1 LGQNGGIVI
10 RIVLLLLMVVFFIGV
25 AVADEP
31 PERKHHCTGMIE
43 SPDRIILEPEAVPDL
58 KILERSPVKR
68 PPGCQG
74 KLGKVAP
81 VYEILIDEQGEVEC
95 AVMLNLKEM
104 DDVPPCVLKALTQAV
119 SRYRFSKP
127 VDDQGR
133 PAACYYYLTVEK
145 L

>member
-1 LGQNGGIVI
+1 VI
-10 RIVLLLLMVVFFIGV
+10 RSTLPLLVACFLIGS
-25 AVADEP
+25 AIAAEP
-31 PERKHHCTGMIE
+31 PERKHHCTGMNE
-43 SPDRIILEPEAVPDL
+43 SPDRIILEPEDVPDPEL
-58 KILERSPVKR
+58 LERSPLER
-68 PPGCQG
+68 PSGCEG
-74 KLGKVAP
+74 ELSAVTP

-127 VDDQGR
+127 KDDQGR
-133 PAACYYYLTVEK
+133 PAACYFYLTIDK